1 MVIESKTNTI
11 IQNKTFLDSIFKLEE
26 KLNNRILFLS
36 EFNKELSELYK
47 KFPYYI
53 RIVDTLHLFYD
64 SYYDKLKVVPSQ
76 LDCTLDIKN
85 AIYVDKF
92 RSTLFLTKN
101 NNVIYNSEDLVKAF
115 NLVFPESKIENVI
128 LKLKFK
134 CLNNET
140 NSIQDFV
147 LDKQFNY
154 EDIYPYYLNDKY
166 IKLLLS
172 IKGNQQSE
180 IISLLSEINFL
191 DFDSKI
197 TSFFYLLKHLKSTEI
212 FYRSNI
218 EIDFYDTYIK
228 YLIDNNQEDLFSF
241 LTVINAEEFLL
252 ALRSL
257 ILLLKKNKEIF
268 DKIKID
274 SINEYHYLYILS
286 NKLSLFKRI
295 YVDQAN
301 FITVKEFKL
310 IFPDYILDDIF
321 SNQIKIKYI
330 FYDYKTKKFYY
341 DFESYN
347 NILPLCYKLDFSD
360 IIVLNVETFM
370 YFDNKKNK
378 LTDYFKKNIS
388 KEKIINN
395 IIIPIKTGSNTLL
408 VKEEDVFIKLL
419 QEEYFNNK
427 FNLFPFSRNS
437 DLVNIY
443 TLILFDKYI
452 DYNKI
457 FSNLTFHKF
466 EQLVLQLKN
475 IVKTTTTLEYIT
487 KQYIKKEKA
496 IVNSDIDELIFQYYL
511 YRLKE
516 NTTQSEFI
524 NILIRLRNVHSL
536 DIFEHKDIIINL
548 LDEINIDK
556 IFEEKKDWNEIN
568 KKDFDDLNKYPFFL
582 CLKKKYGFF
591 KSLKYTIKLF
601 NQNK

>member
-26 KLNNRILFLS
+26 KLNNRTLFLS

-115 NLVFPESKIENVI
+115 NLVFPESKIDNII

-197 TSFFYLLKHLKSTEI
+197 TSFFYLLKYLESTEI

-218 EIDFYDTYIK
+218 ENYFYNTYIK
-228 YLIDNNQEDLFSF
+228 YLIYNKQADLFSF
-241 LTVINAEEFLL
+241 LTVITSEECLL

-274 SINEYHYLYILS
+274 TINEYSYLYILS

-301 FITVKEFKL
+301 FITKDEFC
-310 IFPDYILDDIF
+310 
-321 SNQIKIKYI
+321 
-330 FYDYKTKKFYY
+330 KF
-341 DFESYN
+341 
-347 NILPLCYKLDFSD
+347 
-360 IIVLNVETFM
+360 
-370 YFDNKKNK
+370 
-378 LTDYFKKNIS
+378 
-388 KEKIINN
+388 
-395 IIIPIKTGSNTLL
+395 
-408 VKEEDVFIKLL
+408 
-419 QEEYFNNK
+419 
-427 FNLFPFSRNS
+427 
-437 DLVNIY
+437 
-443 TLILFDKYI
+443 
-452 DYNKI
+452 
-457 FSNLTFHKF
+457 
-466 EQLVLQLKN
+466 
-475 IVKTTTTLEYIT
+475 LEYIFN
-487 KQYIKKEKA
+487 IKKGKTFLGINFTDQKNKDKQKLLEK
-496 IVNSDIDELIFQYYL
+496 IMNS
-511 YRLKE
+511 K
-516 NTTQSEFI
+516 
-524 NILIRLRNVHSL
+524 
-536 DIFEHKDIIINL
+536 
-548 LDEINIDK
+548 
-556 IFEEKKDWNEIN
+556 
-568 KKDFDDLNKYPFFL
+568 
-582 CLKKKYGFF
+582 
-591 KSLKYTIKLF
+591 
-601 NQNK
+601 